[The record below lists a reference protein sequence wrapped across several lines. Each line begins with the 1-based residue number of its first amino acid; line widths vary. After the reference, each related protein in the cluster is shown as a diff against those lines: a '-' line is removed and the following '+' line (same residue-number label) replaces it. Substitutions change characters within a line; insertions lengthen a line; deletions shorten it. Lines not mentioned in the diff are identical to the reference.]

1 MQLLTPQLGLIFW
14 TAVIFLTLLFLLKK
28 YAWGPILK
36 GLDEREKT
44 IHDSLSQADAIK
56 KEMAAMKS
64 EHHQLLMDAKQQQ
77 IQILRE
83 AKEAAEKIQTEAREK
98 AKAEQNKIVEDAR
111 REIDNQKMAAI
122 TDMKNQMGKL
132 VTEVSEKVLSRE
144 LNNKDSQQEYIQ
156 QLIKDSKLN

>member
-14 TAVIFLTLLFLLKK
+14 TAVIFLSLLFLLRK

-36 GLDEREKT
+36 ALDDREKT
-44 IHDSLSQADAIK
+44 INDSLSHADAIK
-56 KEMAAMKS
+56 KEMASMKS
-64 EHHQLLMDAKQQQ
+64 EHQQLLMDAKQQQ

-98 AKAEQNKIVEDAR
+98 AKAEQNRIVEDAR

-132 VTEVSEKVLSRE
+132 VTQVSEKVLSRE
-144 LNNKDSQQEYIQ
+144 LNNKESQQQYIQ
-156 QLIKDSKLN
+156 QLINDSKLN

>member
-1 MQLLTPQLGLIFW
+1 MQLLSPQLGLIFW
-14 TAVIFLTLLFLLKK
+14 TAVIFLALLFLLRK

-44 IHDSLSQADAIK
+44 INDALSHADAIK
-56 KEMAAMKS
+56 KEMDSMKS
-64 EHHQLLMDAKQQQ
+64 EHQHLLIEAKQQQ

-98 AKAEQNKIVEDAR
+98 AKEEQNRIVEDAR
-111 REIDNQKMAAI
+111 REIDNRKMAAI

-132 VTEVSEKVLSRE
+132 VTEVSERVLNRE
-144 LNNKDSQQEYIQ
+144 LSNQEAQQQYIQ
-156 QLIKDSKLN
+156 ELIKDTKLS

>member
-14 TAVIFLTLLFLLKK
+14 TAVIFLGLLFLLRK

-44 IHDSLSQADAIK
+44 INDALSHADSIK

-64 EHHQLLMDAKQQQ
+64 EHQHLLMEAKQQQ

-83 AKEAAEKIQTEAREK
+83 AKEAAEKIQSEAREK
-98 AKAEQNKIVEDAR
+98 AKAEQNRIVEDAR

-132 VTEVSEKVLSRE
+132 VTEVSERVLRRE
-144 LNNKDSQQEYIQ
+144 LNNKESQQQYIQ
-156 QLIKDSKLN
+156 ELIKDTKLS